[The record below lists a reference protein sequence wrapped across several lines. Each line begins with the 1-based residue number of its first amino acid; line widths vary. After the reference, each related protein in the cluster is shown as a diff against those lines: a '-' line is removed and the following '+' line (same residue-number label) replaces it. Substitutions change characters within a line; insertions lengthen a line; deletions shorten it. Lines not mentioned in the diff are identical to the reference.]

1 MSAISCQALGRVSVV
16 SQVTFQSYKAM
27 TKESNQMFVIS
38 SKLTDEDKL
47 RCTVSI
53 DFTVNIQN
61 NTPSRPDSTPE
72 SLLSTADVRMKLEST
87 SRQCNTCDL
96 LTFDSTFSSDVGL
109 STFHHIR
116 PHYLRSQ
123 QKSGLTEKH
132 MRIT

>member
-53 DFTVNIQN
+53 DLTVNIQN

-72 SLLSTADVRMKLEST
+72 SLLSTVDVRMKLEST
-87 SRQCNTCDL
+87 SR
-96 LTFDSTFSSDVGL
+96 
-109 STFHHIR
+109 
-116 PHYLRSQ
+116 
-123 QKSGLTEKH
+123 
-132 MRIT
+132 